1 MTHAEPPP
9 KRSQEEPRGG
19 SHGWARPALAVEGMA
34 LMIALVTP
42 VTPSKTGSKWRPGS
56 LLSEDPTY
64 LLDVL
69 ASFLMVNAL
78 ILVIGVAVWI
88 TAKSSGSR

>member
-1 MTHAEPPP
+1 MTHSEPPP
-9 KRSQEEPRGG
+9 KRPQAEPPAG
-19 SHGWARPALAVEGMA
+19 SHGRARAALVVEGMA

-42 VTPSKTGSKWRPGS
+42 ITPSKTGSKWRPGS

-88 TAKSSGSR
+88 TAKSSGSK